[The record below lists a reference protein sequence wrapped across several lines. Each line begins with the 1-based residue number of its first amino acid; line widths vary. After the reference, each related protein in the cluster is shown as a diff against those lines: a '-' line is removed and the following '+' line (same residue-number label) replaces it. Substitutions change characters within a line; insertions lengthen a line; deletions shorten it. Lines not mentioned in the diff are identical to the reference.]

1 MSDMN
6 ENPKPKRWPF
16 IIQLPPLCLAPIAL
30 LGRSLPL
37 TGEVKV
43 LGALAYVLV
52 FFFALPAGVM
62 ALRYIRKHAGA
73 LGSLEKPTKT
83 LAIINIIMG
92 VLVVVPLL
100 ILFLAVLIS
109 GVTA

>member
-43 LGALAYVLV
+43 LVALCYVLA

-73 LGSLEKPTKT
+73 LGSLEIPTKT

-92 VLVVVPLL
+92 VLVVAPLL
-100 ILFLAVLIS
+100 FLFLAVLIF
-109 GVTA
+109 GVHA